1 MDSESPSLLRNLL
14 SKATSKLGVFGLLA
28 RIVLGHQL
36 AAIAWLTMKSAF
48 RYKLFIAIIVALAL
62 IVIGLPM
69 GLKSDGTAQGLTRI
83 LLTYTLGS
91 ITVLMAVFTMW
102 LSCGALA
109 RDIDECQIQTLAVK
123 PVARWQIWLGK
134 LIGIL
139 TLNAMLLGFA
149 GCVLVGMIEH
159 RASQLTVLERQVLEN
174 EVLVGRGVVRMPKI
188 DYAPDVEKTYQ
199 AMLLENEAATKE
211 VPEQVA
217 KGSILAALQAQDEV
231 LPSGHTRVLNL
242 RLTDV
247 KDNLKDLPLF
257 MKLKFFAT
265 KKDKNNVYYLDIVVG
280 PPGATES
287 RSRSVELP
295 ANTVNTITLPPNLLD
310 DEGNLRIEFSNLN
323 ESDLLIPIDGGL
335 EVLFREHGFAGNF
348 FRGMAIIFLW
358 LALLATIGLA
368 ASSLLSFPV
377 AAFFS
382 MGVLIV
388 GLSGGTL
395 SSVVEKGATG
405 ASNHETGAVERGL
418 LDPFVVTF
426 FAVTLKIVNLVESFS
441 PIESLSEGRSITWGE
456 LGKAVFQIGIIMG
469 GFFSGV
475 GMVALTRRELAT
487 AQSHM

>member
-1 MDSESPSLLRNLL
+1 MDSELLLRLRSL
-14 SKATSKLGVFGLLA
+14 VSKATSKLGVFGVLA
-28 RIVLGHQL
+28 RIVLGHQM

-62 IVIGLPM
+62 VVIGLPM

-91 ITVLMAVFTMW
+91 ITVLLAVFTMW

-109 RDIDECQIQTLAVK
+109 RDIGECQIQTMAVK
-123 PVARWQIWLGK
+123 PVPRWKIWLGK

-139 TLNAMLLGFA
+139 TLNAMLLSFA

-159 RASQLTVLERQVLEN
+159 RASKLTLAQREVLEN
-174 EVLVGRGVVRMPKI
+174 EVLVGRGVARMPKI
-188 DYAPDVEKTYQ
+188 DYGPDVEATYR
-199 AMLLENEAATKE
+199 ALLEKEEEAKE
-211 VPEQVA
+211 VPEMIA
-217 KGSILAALQAQDEV
+217 KASILEALRAQDEV
-231 LPSGHTRVLNL
+231 LPSGHSRVLNL
-242 RLTDV
+242 KLNDV
-247 KDNLKDLPLF
+247 KDHLKDLPLF
-257 MKLKFFAT
+257 MKLKFHAS

-287 RSRSVELP
+287 RARSVELP

-310 DEGNLRIEFSNLN
+310 DDGNLRIELSNLN
-323 ESDLLIPIDGGL
+323 ETDLLIPIDGGL

-348 FRGMAIIFLW
+348 FRGMMIIFLW
-358 LALLATIGLA
+358 LALLATIGLS

-395 SSVVEKGATG
+395 TSVLEQGGTGGA
-405 ASNHETGAVERGL
+405 NHETGEVARGV
-418 LDPFVVTF
+418 LDPFVMTF
-426 FAVTLKIVNLVESFS
+426 FAVTLKVVNLVESFS

-456 LGKAVFQIGIIMG
+456 LCKAVFQIGIVMG
-469 GFFSGV
+469 GFFSVV
-475 GMVALTRRELAT
+475 GMGILTRRELAT